1 VRVVLLGTAAG
12 GGFPQWNCWCPA
24 CRAARSDP
32 SLARPRRQSS
42 AAVSGDG
49 HHWFL
54 LNASPDVREQLAQLG
69 GPTPTAVRHLP
80 IEAVLLTDA
89 ELDHTL
95 GIVLLR
101 EAGRLP
107 VYATRSVRS
116 VLECDSRLLPV
127 TRAFADVPV
136 CELPL
141 GGSMRLCHGDG
152 SPSGLT
158 VEACPVAGGAPRFAS
173 TDVQGHTV
181 GLIVRDEHRGTAC
194 AFFPGCGDLDA
205 RLLARLATVDV
216 LLFDGT
222 FWTDE
227 ELIALGI
234 GTRAAREMDH
244 IPVSG
249 AGGSLEQLAAL
260 PCRHRIYT
268 HINNTNPMLLESGP
282 ERARVEAAGLRVGF
296 DGLQIDV

>member
-1 VRVVLLGTAAG
+1 MEGVV
-12 GGFPQWNCWCPA
+12 
-24 CRAARSDP
+24 
-32 SLARPRRQSS
+32 
-42 AAVSGDG
+42 
-49 HHWFL
+49 
-54 LNASPDVREQLAQLG
+54 
-69 GPTPTAVRHLP
+69 
-80 IEAVLLTDA
+80 LTDA

-95 GIVLLR
+95 GIALLR

-107 VYATRSVRS
+107 LYATRSVRA

-127 TRAFADVPV
+127 TRAFAEVPV

-141 GGSMRLCHGDG
+141 NRSVRLLHADG
-152 SPSGLT
+152 SPSRLI

-173 TDVQGHTV
+173 TEAEGHTV
-181 GLIVRDEHRGTAC
+181 GLIVRDEDRGTTC
-194 AFFPGCGDLDA
+194 AFLPGCGDLDEG
-205 RLLARLATVDV
+205 LLARLAAVDA

-234 GTRAAREMDH
+234 ATRAARDMDH
-244 IPVSG
+244 LPVSG

-260 PCRHRIYT
+260 PCTHRIYT

-282 ERARVEAAGLRVGF
+282 ERARVEEAGLVVGF
-296 DGLQIDV
+296 DGLQIEL

>member
-1 VRVVLLGTAAG
+1 VRRVPVEG
-12 GGFPQWNCWCPA
+12 
-24 CRAARSDP
+24 
-32 SLARPRRQSS
+32 
-42 AAVSGDG
+42 
-49 HHWFL
+49 
-54 LNASPDVREQLAQLG
+54 
-69 GPTPTAVRHLP
+69 
-80 IEAVLLTDA
+80 VLLTDA

-95 GIVLLR
+95 GIALLR

-107 VYATRSVRS
+107 LYATRSVRS

-141 GGSMRLCHGDG
+141 NGAVRLLHADG
-152 SPSGLT
+152 SPSALT

-173 TDVQGHTV
+173 NTAQGHTV
-181 GLIVRDEHRGTAC
+181 GMIVRDIDRGTAC
-194 AFFPGCGDLDA
+194 AFFPGCGDLDEP
-205 RLLARLATVDV
+205 LLGRLAAVDA

-234 GTRAAREMDH
+234 NTRTARDMDH

-260 PCRHRIYT
+260 PCSHRIYT

-282 ERARVEAAGLRVGF
+282 ERARVEAAGVVVGF